1 MPAVAADT
9 LGVMS
14 RARDRQIRTL
24 ALVYGQILTISVVA
38 ELSEDSQAGS
48 TEIFFSVLLTMVVF
62 WLAHVYAEAVAVRLD
77 RAEPLTWREVRAM
90 MGEEWPM
97 MRAAIP
103 PLLALALAWAGV
115 VSERSGINL
124 ALGLGIVALLG
135 WGWVIAR
142 RSNLSRLGTVASV
155 AVNGLFGLAIV
166 ALKIIV
172 H

>member
-1 MPAVAADT
+1 
-9 LGVMS
+9 
-14 RARDRQIRTL
+14 
-24 ALVYGQILTISVVA
+24 
-38 ELSEDSQAGS
+38 
-48 TEIFFSVLLTMVVF
+48 
-62 WLAHVYAEAVAVRLD
+62 
-77 RAEPLTWREVRAM
+77 
-90 MGEEWPM
+90 M

-103 PLLALALAWAGV
+103 PLVALALAWAGV

-124 ALGLGIVALLG
+124 AMALGIVALLG

-142 RSNLSRLGTVASV
+142 RSNLSRLGTVGSV